1 MVLKL
6 FRNRP
11 FSLLTVSFLS
21 SSIANWIYKL
31 ALPIIILDKT
41 GSAFHAAGIF
51 GFSFIPWVLFSIF
64 GGVVADTYTKSRV
77 LFLGNIVSAIGA
89 ILLIVGTQMQ
99 PINIYV
105 IYGIVFLIS
114 SADPLIHP
122 SFQSLIPE
130 IINKRELVA
139 ANSIIQTIENTL
151 SVVGP
156 LVGGGV
162 VTILGGYNTLWFS
175 GIFFLIAGFMTL
187 MIHSHHEKKVF
198 SFKKIWQDTVV
209 GLKYVF
215 NQKVILSGAMM
226 FFFANLGTN
235 MFEANYMYF
244 MTKDLK
250 FSVVDTTITMA
261 MSGVGALLGGPVGSK
276 IIPNFKSGKIL
287 SFSTVGAGLL
297 ILLLNT
303 TTNFI
308 LLGLILG
315 CISFFGTINV
325 VTYFTLRQQTVPISL
340 LGRVVAVTRMMSF
353 ASIPIGAFIGGK
365 MLAAGLGMAT
375 VILAAGIIRT
385 LTGIFAA
392 FSQLG
397 KE

>member
-1 MVLKL
+1 MLKL
-6 FRNRP
+6 FKNQQ
-11 FSLLTVSFLS
+11 FSLLTISFLS

-51 GFSFIPWVLFSIF
+51 GFSFVPWILFSIF
-64 GGVVADTYTKSRV
+64 GGVIADSYTKSRT
-77 LFLGNIVSAIGA
+77 LFFGNMASAVAA
-89 ILLIVGTQMQ
+89 ILLTVGTQMQ
-99 PINIYV
+99 PVNLYV
-105 IYGIVFLIS
+105 IYGIVFMIS

-122 SFQSLIPE
+122 SFQSLIPDIVSNE
-130 IINKRELVA
+130 ELVS

-175 GIFFLIAGFMTL
+175 GAFFLIAGIMAW
-187 MIHSHHEKKVF
+187 MIHSHEEKKA
-198 SFKKIWQDTVV
+198 FKFVEIWQDTLI
-209 GLKYVF
+209 GMKYVF
-215 NQKVILSGAMM
+215 NQKVILSGSLM

-244 MTKDLK
+244 MTQDLK
-250 FSVVDTTITMA
+250 FSVAETTITMA
-261 MSGVGALLGGPVGSK
+261 MSGIGALLAGPIGSK
-276 IIPNFKSGKIL
+276 IIPLFKAGKIL
-287 SFSTVGAGLL
+287 SFSTVGAGGL
-297 ILLLNT
+297 ILLLNM
-303 TTNFI
+303 TTNYI
-308 LLGLILG
+308 LLGMILS
-315 CISFFGTINV
+315 CISFLGTINV
-325 VTYFTLRQQTVPISL
+325 ITYFTLRQQTVPSNL

-365 MLAAGLGMAT
+365 LLAAGLGMT
-375 VILAAGIIRT
+375 VVIFLAGIIRM
-385 LTGIFAA
+385 LTGIGAA

-397 KE
+397 RE